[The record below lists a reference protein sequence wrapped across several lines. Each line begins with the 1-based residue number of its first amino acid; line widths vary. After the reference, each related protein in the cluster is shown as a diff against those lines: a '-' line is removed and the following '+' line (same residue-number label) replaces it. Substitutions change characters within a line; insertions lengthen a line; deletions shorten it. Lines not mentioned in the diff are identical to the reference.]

1 MSQIKALALLSG
13 GLDSTLAIKLVQEQG
28 IFVHALHFYTGFCI
42 TEQKRRLGIKKEDGS
57 QYMNPALKAAAQL
70 GIPVEVVD
78 VSEEYVNTLLNPK
91 YGYGKNVNPCIDC
104 RIMMLRKAKEIME
117 RDGYHFVITGEVVG
131 QRPMSQ
137 KLPTLKLIEKEAGL
151 EGYILRPLSAKLL
164 PPTVPERMGWVDR
177 ERLLGIKGRSRKV
190 QISLAKRYGI
200 DYEQPAGGCCY
211 LTDPSYALKFKEA
224 LAREGSITREDLVL
238 LSVGRHLRL
247 PSGVKLVVARNE
259 GEVNFLSGFKNRYGY
274 AQRKDQQGT
283 LVIIKGVPQEEEY
296 PLIAGVVC
304 RYSKRE
310 LTEVIIKVKE
320 EERVI
325 PGEPLEDEILESF
338 KILKGASYGVG

>member
-28 IFVHALHFYTGFCI
+28 LFVHALHFYTGFCI
-42 TEQKRRLGIKKEDGS
+42 TEQKRILGIKKEDGS
-57 QYMNPALKAAAQL
+57 QYINPALKSAAQL
-70 GIPVEVVD
+70 GVPIEVVD

-91 YGYGKNVNPCIDC
+91 YGYGKNINPCIDC
-104 RIMMLRKAKEIME
+104 RIMMLRKAKEIMDRE
-117 RDGYHFVITGEVVG
+117 GYHF
-131 QRPMSQ
+131 
-137 KLPTLKLIEKEAGL
+137 
-151 EGYILRPLSAKLL
+151 RPLSAKLL
-164 PPTVPERMGWVDR
+164 PPTVPERMGLVDR
-177 ERLLGIKGRSRKV
+177 ERLLNISGRGRKV

-200 DYEQPAGGCCY
+200 DYEQPSGGRCY
-211 LTDPSYALKFKEA
+211 LTDPNYALKFKET
-224 LAREGSITREDLVL
+224 LEREGSITREDLVL

-259 GEVNFLSGFKNRYGY
+259 REVNFLSGFKNRYGY

-283 LVIIKGVPQEEEY
+283 LVIIKGVPKEEEY

-310 LTEVIIKVKE
+310 PAEVIIKAKDD
-320 EERVI
+320 ERFI
-325 PGEPLEDEILESF
+325 LGEPLDDEVLESF

>member
-1 MSQIKALALLSG
+1 
-13 GLDSTLAIKLVQEQG
+13 
-28 IFVHALHFYTGFCI
+28 
-42 TEQKRRLGIKKEDGS
+42 
-57 QYMNPALKAAAQL
+57 MNPALKSAAQL
-70 GIPVEVVD
+70 GVPVEVVD

-117 RDGYHFVITGEVVG
+117 REGYHFVITGEVVG

-137 KLPTLKLIEKEAGL
+137 RLPTLKLIEKEARL

-164 PPTVPERMGWVDR
+164 PPTVPERIGWVDR
-177 ERLLGIKGRSRKV
+177 EKLLGIKGRGRKV
-190 QISLAKRYGI
+190 QISLAKKYGL
-200 DYEQPAGGCCY
+200 DYEQPVGGCCY
-211 LTDPSYALKFKEA
+211 LKDPNYALKFKET

-310 LTEVIIKVKE
+310 PAEVIIKVKE

-325 PGEPLEDEILESF
+325 PGEPLEDEVLESF

>member
-1 MSQIKALALLSG
+1 
-13 GLDSTLAIKLVQEQG
+13 VQEQG
-28 IFVHALHFYTGFCI
+28 VFVHALHFYTGFCI

-57 QYMNPALKAAAQL
+57 QYINPALKSAAQL
-70 GIPVEVVD
+70 GVPIEVVD

-91 YGYGKNVNPCIDC
+91 YGYGKNINPFIDC
-104 RIMMLRKAKEIME
+104 RIMMLRKAKEIMDRE
-117 RDGYHFVITGEVVG
+117 GYHFVITGEVAG

-137 KLPTLKLIEKEAGL
+137 RLPALKLIEKEAGL

-164 PPTVPERMGWVDR
+164 PPTVPERIGLVDR
-177 ERLLGIKGRSRKV
+177 ERLLNISGRGRKV

-200 DYEQPAGGCCY
+200 DYEQPSGGRCY
-211 LTDPSYALKFKEA
+211 LTDPNYALKFKET
-224 LAREGSITREDLVL
+224 LEREGSITREDLVL

-283 LVIIKGVPQEEEY
+283 LVIIKGVPKEEEY

-310 LTEVIIKVKE
+310 PAEVIIKVKDD
-320 EERVI
+320 ERFI
-325 PGEPLEDEILESF
+325 LGEPLEDEVLESF

>member
-1 MSQIKALALLSG
+1 
-13 GLDSTLAIKLVQEQG
+13 
-28 IFVHALHFYTGFCI
+28 
-42 TEQKRRLGIKKEDGS
+42 
-57 QYMNPALKAAAQL
+57 
-70 GIPVEVVD
+70 
-78 VSEEYVNTLLNPK
+78 
-91 YGYGKNVNPCIDC
+91 
-104 RIMMLRKAKEIME
+104 MMLRKAKEIMDRE
-117 RDGYHFVITGEVVG
+117 GYHFVITGEVVG

-137 KLPTLKLIEKEAGL
+137 GLPTLKLIEKEAGL

-177 ERLLGIKGRSRKV
+177 EKLLDIRGRGRKV
-190 QISLAKRYGI
+190 QISLAKKYGL

-211 LTDPSYALKFKEA
+211 LTDPNYALKFKEA

-283 LVIIKGVPQEEEY
+283 LVIVKGVPKEEEY

-310 LTEVIIKVKE
+310 PAEVIIKVKD
-320 EERVI
+320 EERFI
-325 PGEPLEDEILESF
+325 LGEPLEDEILESF